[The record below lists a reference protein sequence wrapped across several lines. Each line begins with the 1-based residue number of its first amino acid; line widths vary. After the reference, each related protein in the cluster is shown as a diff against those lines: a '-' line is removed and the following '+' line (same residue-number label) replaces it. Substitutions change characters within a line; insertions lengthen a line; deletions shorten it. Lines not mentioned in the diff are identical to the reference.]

1 MVGDNDAENED
12 GAFKMFNPTGE
23 HRLSMDMNQLLKQT
37 KSRESSSEV
46 VAHDGA
52 FNAAMDCP
60 RALSLYTQTF
70 A

>member
-37 KSRESSSEV
+37 KSREASVCMMTMKRTMTMNNNPMAKS
-46 VAHDGA
+46 
-52 FNAAMDCP
+52 
-60 RALSLYTQTF
+60 
-70 A
+70 